1 MANSPSTIRVG
12 ASRARPEGSV
22 TPLRAKSHLLRIL
35 GVGFGVAVIVGTT
48 IGSGILRTPGEIAAQ
63 LGSKNWIVGVWL
75 LGGAYAFFCTLAV
88 TELGTMLPFA
98 GGWYV
103 FSRRAFGGYAGFVVG
118 CSDWMMQMVASAY
131 LAVAFGEFAA
141 QLQPALHHYVKLLAV
156 ATLIVLGLLNWL
168 GLRSGS
174 RAQELTSALKALG
187 LIAFIAGCWL
197 FSPGHAS
204 PAAAPLHPMGPKGGL
219 LLAMVV
225 ALQAV
230 IVTYD
235 GWYCAI
241 YFTEEDTDPRR
252 NLPRSSIIGVLACI
266 AIFVLVNVALLHVLP
281 MSQLAGSQTPMADA
295 AMAILGNHGRQ
306 FILIIALMTALS
318 ATSACVLVAPRILFG
333 MARDGLM
340 PAWAAGVNRGGTPA
354 AALLFGTVATIGLV
368 LSGSFET
375 LIAIASFL
383 FVAVYLSGFAALFVL
398 RVREPHLPRPFKM
411 WGYPWSNLA
420 VLLASAAFLVA
431 TVAADLKDALFT
443 LVFVALTCPIYLLI
457 RNSRAAA
464 RGAVTEMPAAIE
476 K

>member
-1 MANSPSTIRVG
+1 MASSHSTT
-12 ASRARPEGSV
+12 AV
-22 TPLRAKSHLLRIL
+22 TVQRAKSHLLRIL
-35 GVGFGVAVIVGTT
+35 GVGFGVAVIVGST

-63 LGSKNWIVGVWL
+63 LGSKDWIIGLWL
-75 LGGAYAFFCTLAV
+75 LGGLYAFFCTLSV
-88 TELGTMLPFA
+88 VELGTSLPFA

-103 FSRRAFGGYAGFVVG
+103 FSRRAFGEYVSFAVG
-118 CSDWMMQMVASAY
+118 SSDWMMQMVASAY

-141 QLQPALHHYVKLLAV
+141 QLQPALQGYVKLLAA

-168 GLRSGS
+168 GLRCGS

-187 LIAFIAGCWL
+187 LIAFVVGCWL
-197 FSPGHAS
+197 LSPGHAS
-204 PAAAPLHPMGPKGGL
+204 LAAAPLHAPGPKRGL
-219 LLAMVV
+219 LLAMVI
-225 ALQAV
+225 AWQAV

-235 GWYCAI
+235 GWYSAI

-252 NLPRSSIIGVLACI
+252 NLPRSSISGVLACI
-266 AIFVLVNVALLHVLP
+266 AIFVLVNVALLRVLP
-281 MSQLAGSQTPMADA
+281 MGQLAASETPMADA
-295 AMAILGNHGRQ
+295 AMATFGNHGRQ
-306 FILIIALMTALS
+306 FILIIALITAVSTINANL
-318 ATSACVLVAPRILFG
+318 LIAPRILFG

-340 PAWAAGVNRGGTPA
+340 PAWATRVNSGGTPA
-354 AALLFGTVATIGLV
+354 SALLVGMLAAIGLV

-398 RVREPHLPRPFKM
+398 RVREPNLPRPFRM

-431 TVAADLKDALFT
+431 TVVADLKDALFT

-457 RNSRAAA
+457 RNKPAAA
-464 RGAVTEMPAAIE
+464 AMPVALE

>member
-1 MANSPSTIRVG
+1 MAGSQSTNRVRAIRP
-12 ASRARPEGSV
+12 RAEGSV
-22 TPLRAKSHLLRIL
+22 TALRAKSHLLRIV

-63 LGSKNWIVGVWL
+63 LGSPSWIMGVWL
-75 LGGAYAFFCTLAV
+75 LGGAYAFFCTLSV

-103 FSRRAFGGYAGFVVG
+103 FSRRAFGAYGGFVVG
-118 CSDWMMQMVASAY
+118 ASDWMMQMVASAY

-141 QLQPALHHYVKLLAV
+141 QLEPGLQGYVKLLAA
-156 ATLIVLGLLNWL
+156 ATLLGLGLLNWL

-187 LIAFIAGCWL
+187 LIGFVAGCLL
-197 FSPGHAS
+197 FAPHAA
-204 PAAAPLHPMGPKGGL
+204 PAAAPLHGQTHKGGL

-252 NLPRSSIIGVLACI
+252 NLPRSSIIGVLACM
-266 AIFVLVNVALLHVLP
+266 AIFVLVNVALLRVLP
-281 MSQLAGSQTPMADA
+281 MGELAASQTPMADA
-295 AMAILGNHGRQ
+295 ASAVFGNHGRQ
-306 FILIIALMTALS
+306 FILIIALITALS
-318 ATSACVLVAPRILFG
+318 ATNACVMVAPRILFG

-340 PAWAAGVNRGGTPA
+340 PAWATEVNRGGTPG
-354 AALLFGTVATIGLV
+354 AALLVATVAAIGLV

-398 RVREPHLPRPFKM
+398 RAREPELARPFKM
-411 WGYPWSNLA
+411 WAYPWSNLA
-420 VLLASAAFLVA
+420 VLLASVAFLVA
-431 TVAADLKDALFT
+431 SVVADLKDALFT
-443 LVFVALTCPIYLLI
+443 LVFVALTLPIYFLL
-457 RNSRAAA
+457 RNGRATA
-464 RGAVTEMPAAIE
+464 RGAVAEMPPLME
-476 K
+476 E

>member
-1 MANSPSTIRVG
+1 VSGEGAKNVTAVG
-12 ASRARPEGSV
+12 A
-22 TPLRAKSHLLRIL
+22 TSHLLRIL
-35 GVGFGVAVIVGTT
+35 GVGFGVAVIVGST

-63 LGSKNWIVGVWL
+63 LGNKSWIVGVWL
-75 LGGAYAFFCTLAV
+75 VGGAYAFFCTLSV
-88 TELGTMLPFA
+88 TELGTMLPLA

-103 FSRRAFGGYAGFVVG
+103 FSRRAFGAYGGFVVG
-118 CSDWMMQMVASAY
+118 ASDWMMQMVASAY

-141 QLQPALHHYVKLLAV
+141 QLEPALEDYVKLLAV

-187 LIAFIAGCWL
+187 LIAFVAGCWL
-197 FSPGHAS
+197 FSPAHTA
-204 PAAAPLHPMGPKGGL
+204 PAAAGPLHGPVPKGGL

-235 GWYCAI
+235 GWYSAI
-241 YFTEEDTDPRR
+241 YFTEEDTDPHR
-252 NLPRSSIIGVLACI
+252 NLPRSSILGVLACI
-266 AIFVLVNVALLHVLP
+266 AIFVLVNVALLWVLP
-281 MSQLAGSQTPMADA
+281 MNQLAASETPVADA
-295 AMAILGNHGRQ
+295 AMAVLGNHGRQ
-306 FILIIALMTALS
+306 FILMIALITALS
-318 ATSACVLVAPRILFG
+318 ASNASVMVAPRVLFG

-340 PAWAAGVNRGGTPA
+340 PAWATSVNRGGTPG
-354 AALLFGTVATIGLV
+354 AALLVGTVAAIGLV
-368 LSGSFET
+368 LSGSFER

-398 RVREPHLPRPFKM
+398 RAREPKLARPFRM

-431 TVAADLKDALFT
+431 TVVADLKDALFT
-443 LVFVALTCPIYLLI
+443 LVFVALTCPIYFLM

-464 RGAVTEMPAAIE
+464 GEAVREMPAAVE
-476 K
+476 E